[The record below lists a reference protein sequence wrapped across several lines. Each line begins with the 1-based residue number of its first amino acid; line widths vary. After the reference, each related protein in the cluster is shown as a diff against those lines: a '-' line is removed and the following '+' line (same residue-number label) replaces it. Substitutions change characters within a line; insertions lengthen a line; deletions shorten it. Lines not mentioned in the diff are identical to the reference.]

1 MGPSEINKNYSNYS
15 INYSAHQY
23 NLANALVADDD
34 STGEDCK
41 QMIERTLIETLE
53 VHMVLRTQAQARI
66 VT

>member
-1 MGPSEINKNYSNYS
+1 MHYSV
-15 INYSAHQY
+15 HQY

-41 QMIERTLIETLE
+41 QMIERILIEKIE
-53 VHMVLRTQAQARI
+53 VHAVLRTQAQARI

>member
-1 MGPSEINKNYSNYS
+1 MGPSAINKNYSNYS
-15 INYSAHQY
+15 INYSVHQY

-41 QMIERTLIETLE
+41 QMIERILLEKIE
-53 VHMVLRTQAQARI
+53 VHTVLRTQAQARI